1 MFLELK
7 EAQDYWFRAFLM
19 NLLYD
24 LRGLAVCQALLSVT
38 SMQSNCVACILQFVY
53 ICSLAL

>member
-38 SMQSNCVACILQFVY
+38 SLIV
-53 ICSLAL
+53 